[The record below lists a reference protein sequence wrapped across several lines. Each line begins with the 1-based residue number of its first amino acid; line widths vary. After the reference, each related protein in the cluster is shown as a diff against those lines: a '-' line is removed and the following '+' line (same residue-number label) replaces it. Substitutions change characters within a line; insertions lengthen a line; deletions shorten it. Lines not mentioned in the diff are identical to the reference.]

1 MIQLPHPVSANRYW
15 RTFRNRTVRSAE
27 ANQYRKDAQ
36 FAFLLAKEHKH
47 AGPVRVSIQF
57 HPRTNKDGSASKV
70 RLDIDNVI
78 KVALDALN
86 GLAYDDDKQIVAV
99 SAELAG
105 PVPHGGLTVTVESA

>member
-36 FAFLLAKEHKH
+36 FAFLLAKEQKH
-47 AGPVRVSIQF
+47 AGPVRVSIKF
-57 HPRTNKDGSASKV
+57 HPRTNKDGSASKT

-86 GLAYDDDKQIVAV
+86 GLAYDDDKQVV
-99 SAELAG
+99 SVLAELSS
-105 PVPHGGLTVTVESA
+105 PVPYGGLTVTVEAA

>member
-27 ANQYRKDAQ
+27 ANKYRKDAQ
-36 FAFLLAKEHKH
+36 FAFLLANGRKH
-47 AGPVRVSIQF
+47 DGPVRVAILF
-57 HPRTNKDGSASKV
+57 HPRANKDGSASKS

-86 GLAYDDDKQIVAV
+86 GLAYNDDKQIVAV
-99 SAELAG
+99 SAEIAA
-105 PVPHGGLTVTVESA
+105 PVPYGGLTVTVEAA